1 MAKRLQWLAGEEGAR
16 IEPLLL
22 HGRNGEWTIG
32 GCFNCCSRQGLRRQM
47 FEAVSEFR

>member
-1 MAKRLQWLAGEEGAR
+1 MTKRLQWLTDEEGAR

-32 GCFNCCSRQGLRRQM
+32 GCFNCCSRQGLWLQM
-47 FEAVSEFR
+47 FEALSECR